1 MRRPGDFPQRP
12 RDIFPAFYVSFD
24 WHSCVEMHWLL
35 VRLLRTLPGT
45 LSETEIACLH
55 GLNLSRAWAGA
66 VTLTSPSRFPGNASV
81 FPGRGRSVPGN
92 VGCVETVIVWARG
105 SRLAQVMVQEL
116 ITHLSGC
123 PVVQFK
129 ARSVMTDGDKDRKT
143 PLRDLGGGAGG
154 VFTTQLEQELL
165 AGRVDIAVH
174 SLKDLPTAPP
184 DGLVLAVTPPR
195 ADPLDALCGST
206 LEGLRPGA
214 RVGTGSARRIAQ
226 LRALRPDVEVVP
238 IRGNVPPRLAKLKS
252 GLDAVILA
260 ASGLRRLGLDDA
272 ITELLDPALFPPS
285 PGQGALAVQVRASD
299 RELLEMLNAFGD
311 PDTDAAVRAERVVLA
326 ELHGGCSVPVGAYAA
341 RSGGI
346 LSLSAQVTSLDG
358 RQRVTGTVTGT
369 GPEPVGEE
377 LAALLRDRG
386 ADAILDQIRQPASR

>member
-1 MRRPGDFPQRP
+1 
-12 RDIFPAFYVSFD
+12 
-24 WHSCVEMHWLL
+24 
-35 VRLLRTLPGT
+35 
-45 LSETEIACLH
+45 
-55 GLNLSRAWAGA
+55 
-66 VTLTSPSRFPGNASV
+66 
-81 FPGRGRSVPGN
+81 
-92 VGCVETVIVWARG
+92 
-105 SRLAQVMVQEL
+105 MVQEL

-123 PVVQFK
+123 PVVEFR

-143 PLRDLGGGAGG
+143 PLRNLGGGAGG

-165 AGRVDIAVH
+165 AGNIDIAVH

-206 LEGLRPGA
+206 LAGLRPGA

-238 IRGNVPPRLAKLKS
+238 IRGNVPPRLARIKS

-260 ASGLRRLGLDDA
+260 VSGLRRLGLDDA

-285 PGQGALAVQVRASD
+285 PGQGALAVQVREAD

-311 PDTDAAVRAERVVLA
+311 IDADTAVRAERALLG
-326 ELHGGCSVPVGAYAA
+326 ELHGGCSVPVGAYAT
-341 RSGGI
+341 RSGGV
-346 LSLSAQVTSLDG
+346 LSLSAQVTSPDG
-358 RQRVTGTVTGT
+358 RQRVTGTVTGSA
-369 GPEPVGEE
+369 PEAVGED
-377 LAALLRDRG
+377 LAVILRDRG
-386 ADAILDQIRQPASR
+386 ADAILDQIREPASR

>member
-1 MRRPGDFPQRP
+1 M
-12 RDIFPAFYVSFD
+12 
-24 WHSCVEMHWLL
+24 
-35 VRLLRTLPGT
+35 
-45 LSETEIACLH
+45 
-55 GLNLSRAWAGA
+55 
-66 VTLTSPSRFPGNASV
+66 
-81 FPGRGRSVPGN
+81 
-92 VGCVETVIVWARG
+92 ETVIVGARG

-116 ITHLSGC
+116 ISGLGSC
-123 PVVQFK
+123 PVVTFK
-129 ARSVMTDGDKDRKT
+129 ARSVMTAGDRDRKT
-143 PLRDLGGGAGG
+143 SVRDLGGGEGG

-226 LRALRPDVEVVP
+226 LKALRPDVEVVP
-238 IRGNVPPRLAKLKS
+238 VRGNVPPRLARLKS

-260 ASGLRRLGLDDA
+260 AAGLRRLGLDEA
-272 ITELLDPALFPPS
+272 ITELLDPSLFPPS

-311 PDTDAAVRAERVVLA
+311 PDADAAVRAERVLLG
-326 ELHGGCSVPVGAYAA
+326 ELHGGCSVPVGAYATLDA
-341 RSGGI
+341 GVLTLG
-346 LSLSAQVTSLDG
+346 AQVTSVDG
-358 RQRVTGTVTGT
+358 RQRVSGTVTGAV
-369 GPEPVGEE
+369 PEAAGTA
-377 LAALLRDRG
+377 LARLLRDRG
-386 ADAILDQIRQPASR
+386 ADAILDQIREPASR

>member
-1 MRRPGDFPQRP
+1 
-12 RDIFPAFYVSFD
+12 
-24 WHSCVEMHWLL
+24 
-35 VRLLRTLPGT
+35 
-45 LSETEIACLH
+45 
-55 GLNLSRAWAGA
+55 
-66 VTLTSPSRFPGNASV
+66 
-81 FPGRGRSVPGN
+81 
-92 VGCVETVIVWARG
+92 
-105 SRLAQVMVQEL
+105 MVQEL

-143 PLRDLGGGAGG
+143 PLRNLGGGEGG

-165 AGRVDIAVH
+165 AGRVDIAAH

-206 LEGLRPGA
+206 MDGLRPGA
-214 RVGTGSARRIAQ
+214 KVGTGSARRLAQ
-226 LRALRPDVEVVP
+226 LKALRPDVEVVP
-238 IRGNVPPRLAKLKS
+238 IRGNVPPRLAKIKS

-285 PGQGALAVQVRASD
+285 PGQGALAVQVRAAD

-311 PDTDAAVRAERVVLA
+311 PDADAAVRAERALLG
-326 ELHGGCSVPVGAYAA
+326 ELHGGCSVPVGAHAV
-341 RSGGI
+341 RSAGV
-346 LSLSAQVTSLDG
+346 LTLNAQVTSLDG
-358 RQRVTGTVTGT
+358 RQRVTGTVTGSD
-369 GPEPVGEE
+369 PEAAGKE
-377 LAALLRDRG
+377 LAAILRGRG
-386 ADAILDQIRQPASR
+386 ADGVLDQIREPASRRPGGAPAGTRPERLPAI